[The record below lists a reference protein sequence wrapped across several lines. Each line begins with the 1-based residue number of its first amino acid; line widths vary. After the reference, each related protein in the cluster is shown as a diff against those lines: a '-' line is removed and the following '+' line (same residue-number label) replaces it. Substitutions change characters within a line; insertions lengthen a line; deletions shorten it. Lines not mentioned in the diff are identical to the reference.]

1 MWAVVQ
7 VAFKKPEFL
16 TCLSRDVGD
25 VRRPVKVVG
34 EKYSEISF
42 CSTQPRKVPH
52 SWYMKDK
59 PDLLLWIDM
68 T

>member
-1 MWAVVQ
+1 MQ

-34 EKYSEISF
+34 EKYTEISLLF
-42 CSTQPRKVPH
+42 HTAEEGSTQLVH
-52 SWYMKDK
+52 EG
-59 PDLLLWIDM
+59 
-68 T
+68 